1 MRRCPRARFSIQ
13 LERNR
18 PMKGDKKVI
27 DALNE
32 VLTAELTAINIY
44 YLHYKMQEDW
54 GYEKLAAHAKE
65 ESMGEM
71 KHANKIIERILFL
84 DGAPNMARYD
94 EILVGSNVEQQ
105 LKNQLKIEMAHVE
118 RLRKHI
124 KLCIEKNDYATK
136 EMLDEILVE
145 TEESVDW
152 IETQFVRIKDV
163 GIQNYLAEHMKA
175 DE

>member
-1 MRRCPRARFSIQ
+1 
-13 LERNR
+13 
-18 PMKGDKKVI
+18 MKGDKKVI
-27 DALNE
+27 DALNDI
-32 VLTAELTAINIY
+32 LTAELTAINIY

-94 EILVGSNVEQQ
+94 EILVGDKVETQ
-105 LKNQLKIEMAHVE
+105 LKNQLKIENNHVE

-124 KLCIEKNDYATK
+124 KTCLDKNDFGTK

-145 TEESVDW
+145 TEDSVDW
-152 IETQFVRIKDV
+152 LETQFVRIKDV
-163 GIQNYLAEHMKA
+163 GIQNYLAEHMGTG
-175 DE
+175 E